1 MAAGLGPGDRIGP
14 YTVVGLLG
22 AGSPGWVYLARTGAG
37 RPMAVRMLYGEQRGI
52 KRAQK
57 VRGPGVIEVI
67 GSGGATRNPWVA
79 SVYVPAPSLGDLV
92 ISCGPLP
99 PDAVRW
105 LAAGIAEGL
114 VTIHQASL
122 THGDLRP
129 AQIVVASDGP
139 RVTGF
144 GIEGAGSPLTAPG
157 YLAPEQARGE
167 EPGPAS
173 DVYALGALLCFAA
186 TGRPPHTGEGEAAIR
201 RSVAGGEPELADVPE
216 ELAELIRSCLAR
228 DPEDRPTP
236 RALLEESA
244 AELADRQGA
253 YGAAS
258 WLPGPAVELIDAYHR
273 RGRLVGDPPTVPL
286 GDRFGGGPKGGSA
299 HGGSVGDKVGPSK
312 AVQPAEP
319 AESSAPV
326 EDAESAREG
335 AAVSAPAA
343 AAKKDPAKSEAV
355 PSGAAKA
362 DAARAGE
369 GAPEPAEAAAETM
382 QLARIVDAM
391 VPRIDDSDDR
401 QDPYD
406 LPVPPEPH
414 EGGGAG
420 WLLVAALVAIALV
433 GGLLAGVAYERGR
446 GDRDRGKAGA
456 ADARPSIRP
465 GDPVAA
471 FVASVPVGGCV
482 DFASDGTPGWRPAAP
497 RALPC
502 EDPAARQR
510 VLARTSA
517 GGGASDCMG
526 TDGRSRW
533 PAASGVPALCLER
546 IFRPGECV
554 PAETR
559 DGRQWAF
566 LASLVPCQGPL
577 PQDRPARLR
586 IDEVHPMT
594 TSNAT
599 SCPGRSPVYYPLP
612 SRGQELCMAPLP

>member
-1 MAAGLGPGDRIGP
+1 MAAGLEPGDRIGP

-37 RPMAVRMLYGEQRGI
+37 RPMAVRMLYGEQRGV

-67 GSGGATRNPWVA
+67 SAGGATRSPWLA
-79 SVYVPAPSLGDLV
+79 SVYVPAPSLADLV

-122 THGDLRP
+122 VHGDLRP

-144 GIEGAGSPLTAPG
+144 GIEGAGSAPAAPA

-167 EPGPAS
+167 EPGAAS

-186 TGRPPHTGEGEAAIR
+186 TGRPPHSGAGEAAIR
-201 RSVAGGEPELADVPE
+201 RSVAAGEPELVDVPD
-216 ELAELIRSCLAR
+216 ELLELIRSCLAR
-228 DPEDRPTP
+228 EPQDRPTP
-236 RALLEESA
+236 RALLDEVA
-244 AELADRQGA
+244 AASADRRGA

-258 WLPGPAVELIDAYHR
+258 WLPGAALELIDAYHR

-286 GDRFGGGPKGGSA
+286 ADRLGDSAKGGSA
-299 HGGSVGDKVGPSK
+299 HGGSVGDKVGPVKPAGPVK
-312 AVQPAEP
+312 AGADPVEPAKLTKGP
-319 AESSAPV
+319 AESAKLGKGPADSV
-326 EDAESAREG
+326 G
-335 AAVSAPAA
+335 TAA
-343 AAKKDPAKSEAV
+343 AAE
-355 PSGAAKA
+355 PS
-362 DAARAGE
+362 
-369 GAPEPAEAAAETM
+369 AAAETM
-382 QLARIVDAM
+382 QLARIVEAM

-401 QDPYD
+401 QDTYD

-433 GGLLAGVAYERGR
+433 GGLFGGVAYERGR
-446 GDRDRGKAGA
+446 ADRDRSRTGTTDTRSSGSA
-456 ADARPSIRP
+456 ADPI
-465 GDPVAA
+465 AA
-471 FVASVPVGGCV
+471 FVASAQVGGCV
-482 DFASDGTPGWRPAAP
+482 DFASDGTPGWRPAAF
-497 RALPC
+497 RMLPC

-517 GGGASDCMG
+517 GGGTTDCMS

-533 PAASGVPALCLER
+533 PATPGVTALCLER
-546 IFRPGECV
+546 IFHPGECV
-554 PAETR
+554 PAEMR

-577 PQDRPARLR
+577 PRDRSARLR
-586 IDEVHPMT
+586 IDEVRPPAAT
-594 TSNAT
+594 NAT
-599 SCPGRSPVYYPLP
+599 SCPGNSPVYYPLP
-612 SRGQELCMAPLP
+612 SRNQELCMAPLP

>member
-1 MAAGLGPGDRIGP
+1 MAAGLEPGDRIGP

-22 AGSPGWVYLARTGAG
+22 AGSPGWVYLARTAAG
-37 RPMAVRMLYGEQRGI
+37 RPMAVRMLYGEQQGI

-67 GSGGATRNPWVA
+67 SAGGATRNPWVA

-144 GIEGAGSPLTAPG
+144 GIEGAGSPLAAPG

-167 EPGPAS
+167 DPGPAS

-186 TGRPPHTGEGEAAIR
+186 TGRPPHSGTGEAAIR
-201 RSVAGGEPELADVPE
+201 RSVATGEPELADVPE
-216 ELAELIRSCLAR
+216 ELIALIRSCLAR
-228 DPEDRPTP
+228 DPADRPTP
-236 RALLEESA
+236 RALLDEVALDSPGSA
-244 AELADRQGA
+244 DSADSPDSADRRGA

-258 WLPGPAVELIDAYHR
+258 WLPGSALELIDAYHR

-286 GDRFGGGPKGGSA
+286 ADRLDAQAKGGSA
-299 HGGSVGDKVGPSK
+299 HGGSVGDKVGPVKPVKPVEAKPADAGASTK
-312 AVQPAEP
+312 PAAAEP
-319 AESSAPV
+319 AGASA
-326 EDAESAREG
+326 D
-335 AAVSAPAA
+335 
-343 AAKKDPAKSEAV
+343 
-355 PSGAAKA
+355 
-362 DAARAGE
+362 
-369 GAPEPAEAAAETM
+369 EPAVAETM
-382 QLARIVDAM
+382 QLARIVEAM

-401 QDPYD
+401 PDTYD
-406 LPVPPEPH
+406 LPAPPEPH

-420 WLLVAALVAIALV
+420 WWLVAVLVVIALV
-433 GGLLAGVAYERGR
+433 GGLFGGVAYERGR
-446 GDRDRGKAGA
+446 EDRDRGKAGA
-456 ADARPSIRP
+456 ADARSSGAPT
-465 GDPVAA
+465 DPIAA
-471 FVASVPVGGCV
+471 FVASAPVGACV
-482 DFASDGTPGWRPAAP
+482 DFASDGTPGWRPAAF
-497 RALPC
+497 RTLPC

-517 GGGASDCMG
+517 GAGTTDCMS

-533 PAASGVPALCLER
+533 PTTPGVVALCLER
-546 IFRPGECV
+546 VFHPGECV

-566 LASLVPCQGPL
+566 LASLVACQGPL
-577 PQDRPARLR
+577 PPDRQGRLR
-586 IDEVHPMT
+586 IDEVHPLAAT
-594 TSNAT
+594 NAT

-612 SRGQELCMAPLP
+612 SRNQELCMAPLP

>member
-1 MAAGLGPGDRIGP
+1 MAAGLEPGDRIGP

-57 VRGPGVIEVI
+57 VRGPGVVEVI
-67 GSGGATRNPWVA
+67 SAGGATRNPWVA
-79 SVYVPAPSLGDLV
+79 SVYVPAPSLADLV

-105 LAAGIAEGL
+105 LAGGIAEGL

-122 THGDLRP
+122 VHGDLRP

-144 GIEGAGSPLTAPG
+144 GIEGAGNPLAAPG

-186 TGRPPHTGEGEAAIR
+186 TGRPPHSGTGEAETR
-201 RSVAGGEPELADVPE
+201 RSVAAGEPELTDVPD
-216 ELAELIRSCLAR
+216 ELIELIRSCLTR
-228 DPEDRPTP
+228 EPEDRPTP
-236 RALLEESA
+236 RALLDEVA
-244 AELADRQGA
+244 ADSADRRGA
-253 YGAAS
+253 YGAAA
-258 WLPGPAVELIDAYHR
+258 WLPAPAMELIDAYHR

-286 GDRFGGGPKGGSA
+286 ADRFGDPAGGGSAKGGSA
-299 HGGSVGDKVGPSK
+299 HGGSLGDKVGPVK
-312 AVQPAEP
+312 PTGPAAAIEPAADATRRPDPAGPARAEAHPAEP
-319 AESSAPV
+319 AKPGPNRT
-326 EDAESAREG
+326 DAAGS
-335 AAVSAPAA
+335 AA
-343 AAKKDPAKSEAV
+343 AE
-355 PSGAAKA
+355 PS
-362 DAARAGE
+362 
-369 GAPEPAEAAAETM
+369 AAAETM
-382 QLARIVDAM
+382 QLARIVEAM

-401 QDPYD
+401 PDRYD
-406 LPVPPEPH
+406 LPVPREPH
-414 EGGGAG
+414 EAGGAG
-420 WLLVAALVAIALV
+420 WLLVAALVVIALV
-433 GGLLAGVAYERGR
+433 GGLFGGVAYERGR

-456 ADARPSIRP
+456 ADDTRASGSPA
-465 GDPVAA
+465 DPTAA
-471 FVASVPVGGCV
+471 FVASTQVGGCV
-482 DFASDGTPGWRPAAP
+482 DFASDGTPGWRPAAL
-497 RALPC
+497 RTLPC

-517 GGGASDCMG
+517 GGGTTDCMN

-533 PAASGVPALCLER
+533 PATPGVAALCLER

-566 LASLVPCQGPL
+566 LASLVPCEGPL

-586 IDEVHPMT
+586 IDEVHPLAAA
-594 TSNAT
+594 NAT

-612 SRGQELCMAPLP
+612 SRNQELCMAPLP

>member
-1 MAAGLGPGDRIGP
+1 MAAGLEPGDRIGP

-22 AGSPGWVYLARTGAG
+22 VGSPGWVYLARTGAG
-37 RPMAVRMLYGEQRGI
+37 RPMAVRMLYGEQQGI

-57 VRGPGVIEVI
+57 VRGPGVVEVI
-67 GSGGATRNPWVA
+67 GSGGAASGPWVA
-79 SVYVPAPSLGDLV
+79 SAYVPAPSLADLV
-92 ISCGPLP
+92 ISCGPLT

-122 THGDLRP
+122 VHGDLRP

-144 GIEGAGSPLTAPG
+144 GITGAGPDAPLAAPG

-167 EPGPAS
+167 EPVPAS

-186 TGRPPHTGEGEAAIR
+186 TGHAPHSGVGEAAIR
-201 RSVAGGEPELADVPE
+201 RSVAAGEPELADVPDE
-216 ELAELIRSCLAR
+216 VADLIRSCLAR
-228 DPEDRPTP
+228 DPEDRPTA
-236 RALLEESA
+236 RELLDGA
-244 AELADRQGA
+244 AGASTAREGA

-258 WLPGPAVELIDAYHR
+258 WLPGAALELIDAYHR

-286 GDRFGGGPKGGSA
+286 ADRLG
-299 HGGSVGDKVGPSK
+299 
-312 AVQPAEP
+312 PAEP
-319 AESSAPV
+319 VERDEPVDSAADVAEADESADAGTIPDPV
-326 EDAESAREG
+326 EPRPSGEAGSD
-335 AAVSAPAA
+335 PKAA
-343 AAKKDPAKSEAV
+343 APTPAKSAEPA
-355 PSGAAKA
+355 PEPDGT
-362 DAARAGE
+362 
-369 GAPEPAEAAAETM
+369 GAPETAETM
-382 QLARIVDAM
+382 QLAKIVQAM

-406 LPVPPEPH
+406 LPEPAEVH
-414 EGGGAG
+414 EGGGAS
-420 WLLVAALVAIALV
+420 WVLVAALVVIALV

-446 GDRDRGKAGA
+446 EDRERGAMGPAGVPTA
-456 ADARPSIRP
+456 GS

-471 FVASVPVGGCV
+471 FVASVQVGACV
-482 DFASDGTPGWRPAAP
+482 DFAGDGSPTWQPVGP
-497 RALPC
+497 RTLPC

-517 GGGASDCMG
+517 GGGTADCMS

-533 PAASGVPALCLER
+533 PIVSGQPALCLER

-554 PAETR
+554 PAEVR

-566 LASLVPCQGPL
+566 LAALVPCQGAFRRDG
-577 PQDRPARLR
+577 QGRLR
-586 IDEVHPMT
+586 IDEIHPTPSSTGT
-594 TSNAT
+594 T
-599 SCPGRSPVYYPLP
+599 CPGRSPVYYPLP
-612 SRGQELCMAPLP
+612 SRGQELCMSTVT